1 MLAGRSAALP
11 QRATMAPTTPAL
23 PSSRM
28 LPAALTAQAPAANS
42 RRAGLTVQVWLVVR
56 PPLLWQLGS
65 YGHVAGC
72 RENVV
77 DDIEAV
83 PASSRSIPKQSAH
96 PMLVAEIGT

>member
-28 LPAALTAQAPAANS
+28 LPAALTAQAPRRESAANS

-56 PPLLWQLGS
+56 PALLWQLGS

-72 RENVV
+72 PGKRG
-77 DDIEAV
+77 
-83 PASSRSIPKQSAH
+83 R
-96 PMLVAEIGT
+96 